1 MKDVQK
7 FAGLDVSKDT
17 IAVAIAD
24 LGRGEP
30 RSHST
35 IQNKP
40 ENIRKLMKMLGNPE
54 NLLVC
59 YEAGSTGY
67 GIYRLLLS
75 VLVQKFQKTCN

>member
-24 LGRGEP
+24 PGRGEP
-30 RSHST
+30 RFHGT

-40 ENIRKLMKMLGNPE
+40 EDIRKLMKKLGNPD
-54 NLLVC
+54 NLL
-59 YEAGSTGY
+59 
-67 GIYRLLLS
+67 
-75 VLVQKFQKTCN
+75 QKYK

>member
-7 FAGLDVSKDT
+7 FVGLDVSKDT

-30 RSHST
+30 RFHST

-40 ENIRKLMKMLGNPE
+40 ETIRKLMK
-54 NLLVC
+54 
-59 YEAGSTGY
+59 S
-67 GIYRLLLS
+67 
-75 VLVQKFQKTCN
+75 